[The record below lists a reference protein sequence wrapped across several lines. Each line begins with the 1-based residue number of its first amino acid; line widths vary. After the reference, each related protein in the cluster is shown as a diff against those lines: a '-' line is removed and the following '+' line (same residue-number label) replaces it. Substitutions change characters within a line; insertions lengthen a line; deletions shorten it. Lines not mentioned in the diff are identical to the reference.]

1 MITARSLVALV
12 VATQNRGKLHELRH
26 LLGDL
31 PFKLYSLS
39 DFPNIDPIP
48 ETGNSFI
55 ENASLK
61 AVGYAT
67 QTGRLTLADDS
78 GLEVDAL
85 DGAPGI
91 LSARYAGESASD
103 AERIEKLLLQLSGN
117 AAVKRSA
124 RFVAAVAIADGD
136 GRILDVSVGECNGR
150 IDFAP
155 RGSEGFGYDPV
166 FIPSGYDKTF
176 AELKGEIKNEIS
188 HRARALAGAREFLRT
203 LTIASSGD

>member
-12 VATQNRGKLHELRH
+12 VATQNQGKLHELRH

-39 DFPNIDPIP
+39 DFPNIAPIP

-188 HRARALAGAREFLRT
+188 HRARALASAREFLRT

>member
-1 MITARSLVALV
+1 MIAARSLVALV
-12 VATQNRGKLHELRH
+12 VATQNPGKLRELRH

-31 PFKLYSLS
+31 PFKLYGLT
-39 DFPNIDPIP
+39 DFPDIAPIP

-61 AVGYAT
+61 AAGYAM
-67 QTGRLTLADDS
+67 QTGCLSLADDS

-85 DGAPGI
+85 GGAPGI
-91 LSARYAGESASD
+91 LSARYAGEPASD
-103 AERIEKLLLQLSGN
+103 AERIEKLLLELSGY
-117 AAVKRSA
+117 AAMNRSA
-124 RFVAAVAIADGD
+124 RFVSAVAVADGG
-136 GRILDVSVGECNGR
+136 GRILAVSVGECKGR

-155 RGSEGFGYDPV
+155 RGSEGFGYDPI

-203 LTIASSGD
+203 LTIASGGD